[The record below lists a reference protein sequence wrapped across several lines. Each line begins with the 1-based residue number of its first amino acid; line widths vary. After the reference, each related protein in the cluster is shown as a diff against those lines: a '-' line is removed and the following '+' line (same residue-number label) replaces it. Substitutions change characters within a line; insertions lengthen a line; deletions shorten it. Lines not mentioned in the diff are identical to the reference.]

1 MIKLTDRLQIIADRL
16 AKCETMAD
24 IGTDH
29 GFLPVYMLQSGHC
42 KKTIA
47 ADISAASLDKASQL
61 CQRLGIT
68 DCDLRVGD
76 GLQVLGIGEVDGIA
90 IAGMGGNLMVEILEA
105 SIDVANSVKRLV
117 MQPRTDSDE
126 LRRWLLSHD
135 FSIVAEDVVYE
146 GKFVPVIITAVPN
159 ANLDV
164 SEDRVLSEETPR
176 YDGDI
181 YYEVPYWMTEAEG
194 PIEEH
199 ISRILSREKRILNG
213 LEHAASIDE
222 DKIKS
227 KRKGIEYLEKIVE
240 KVGTRNGQ

>member
-1 MIKLTDRLQIIADRL
+1 MVKLTDRLQIIADRL
-16 AKCETMAD
+16 AMCETMAD

-29 GFLPVYMLQSGHC
+29 GFLPVYMLQSGRSS
-42 KKTIA
+42 KTIA

-61 CQRLGIT
+61 CQRLNIK

-76 GLQVLGIGEVDGIA
+76 GLKVLDVGEAEGIA
-90 IAGMGGNLMVEILEA
+90 IAGMGGNLMVNILEA
-105 SIDVANSVKRLV
+105 SIDVASSVKRLV

-159 ANLDV
+159 SKLDQ
-164 SEDRVLSEETPR
+164 DADGVLSVDKPNT
-176 YDGDI
+176 DGSI
-181 YYEVPYWMTEAEG
+181 YYEVPYWMTEANG

-199 ISRILSREKRILNG
+199 ISRILSREKHILNG
-213 LEHAASIDE
+213 LEHGSNIKADSIE
-222 DKIKS
+222 D
-227 KRKGIEYLEKIVE
+227 KRKGIEYLEKMIE
-240 KVGTRNGQ
+240 KVGARNG